1 MANERKSC
9 LGGYARQLEVEL
21 FAGDVLVGI
30 AMQRGVKGCER
41 LEVLQ
46 QLGFVKGRGTGYGYG
61 LMSCGEQ
68 TPAITCPLGNVEGF
82 AWSEQLDDREVVEVT
97 LVPFGEAET
106 RLS

>member
-1 MANERKSC
+1 MANERESC

-21 FAGDVLVGI
+21 FARDVLVGI

-68 TPAITCPLGNVEGF
+68 TPAITCPLGDVEGF
-82 AWSEQLDDREVVEVT
+82 VGTEQLDDREVVKVT
-97 LVPFGEAET
+97 LGPFGEAET